1 MLRSLYTGISGISAS
16 NLELD
21 VIGNNIANANTIGFK
36 SSRITFRDILSQNMS
51 IGSPPASSGL
61 GGTNPMQVG
70 LGTSVG
76 SIDAIN
82 SQGGFQGTGRKADLA
97 LNGSGYFVLS
107 DGEQSYYSRAGAFG
121 IDANNYMVDPASG
134 LRLQGAMANA
144 DGNITAGSFSDLIID
159 PTTMMPASA
168 STLVQLDGNLN
179 SAADGSETILESNH
193 FIASADG
200 DDLLTGLYGQDG
212 SSFGLQT
219 NDRIALTGMIEF
231 GGQRITI
238 SEAPFIVN
246 SENPLDGG
254 GSLQEMVDWV
264 VATLESLDGITPGSV
279 SVTLEENGSLTI
291 ENNSGSTIHNM
302 RLSVSGNTAFNDNF
316 TFSDEMPA
324 GSVGTTSN
332 AITGTGQVRSAAT
345 ENDYLIDLFNS
356 QGESLGLHIDGV
368 DLETTLEITGSVDGG
383 AIAAQSLTVTANTTL
398 NDLTDSMQ
406 AAFGIAT
413 GSVEIDAEGQIVMTG
428 DVGTD
433 YALGNVQMREVGEIN
448 PVMETSFDFSQVQAA
463 ADSEEPQ
470 LSTVLYDSLD
480 NSHSVILTFSKV
492 DGAHQWLWTA
502 EMENGESITSGGSGT
517 VSFGETGEITSFVYD
532 GGASGLTFDP
542 TVEGEEG
549 APAVTVS
556 FETGVAGEING
567 LTQYSTVSH
576 VTAQADG
583 YKAGHLIDY
592 EINEQG
598 MVIGHFSNDTIKTLA
613 QIGITTFVNDSGL
626 VKEAGNMF
634 RSGPNS
640 GNAEITFAGTGN
652 NTSIHSGALEMSNV
666 DLTEQFTQMV
676 IAQRAFQANA
686 KVITTGDEILQEL
699 VAMLK

>member
-1 MLRSLYTGISGISAS
+1 MLRSLYTGISGINAS

-36 SSRITFRDILSQNMS
+36 SSRITFRDLLSQNMS
-51 IGSPPASSGL
+51 IGSAPMSSGL
-61 GGTNPMQVG
+61 GGINPMQVG

-76 SIDAIN
+76 SIDMIN
-82 SQGGFQGTGRKADLA
+82 SQGGFQGTGRKTDLA
-97 LNGSGYFVLS
+97 LSGSGFFVLS
-107 DGEQSYYSRAGAFG
+107 NGEQSFYTRAGAFG
-121 IDANNYMVDPASG
+121 IDADNYMVDPASG
-134 LRLQGAMANA
+134 FRLQGVMADAN
-144 DGNITAGSFSDLIID
+144 GNIMQGSFTDIMID
-159 PTTMMPASA
+159 PTAMMPASA
-168 STLVQLDGNLN
+168 STLVQLNGNLN
-179 SAADGSETILESNH
+179 SAADGNETILESNH
-193 FIASADG
+193 FIASADS

-231 GGQRITI
+231 GGQRTTI
-238 SEAPFIVN
+238 SQAPFLVN
-246 SENPLDGG
+246 AENPLDGG
-254 GSLQEMVDWV
+254 GSLQELIDWV

-279 SVTLEENGSLTI
+279 SVTLEDNGSLTI
-291 ENNSGSTIHNM
+291 ENNSGSTIHNL
-302 RLSVSGNTAFNDNF
+302 RLSVSGNTEFNENF

-324 GSVGTTSN
+324 GSVGSTSN
-332 AITGTGQVRSAAT
+332 AITGTGQIRSAAT
-345 ENDYLIDLFNS
+345 ENDFLVDLFDS
-356 QGESLGLHIDGV
+356 QGESLGLHIDV
-368 DLETTLEITGSVDGG
+368 ADLETTIEISGTVAGD

-398 NDLTDSMQ
+398 NDLADSMQ

-428 DVGTD
+428 DVGSD
-433 YALGNVQMREVGEIN
+433 YALGNVHMREVGEIN
-448 PVMETSFDFSQVQAA
+448 PVLETSFDFSQVQAA
-463 ADSEEPQ
+463 ADREEPQ
-470 LSTVLYDSLD
+470 ISTVVYDSLG
-480 NSHSVILTFSKV
+480 NSHNVVLTFSKV

-502 EMENGESITSGGSGT
+502 EMEDGESITSGGSGT
-517 VSFGETGEITSFVYD
+517 VSFSETGEITSFLYD

-542 TVEGEEG
+542 TIEGQEG
-549 APAVTVS
+549 AAAVTVS
-556 FETGVAGEING
+556 FEAGVAGDING
-567 LTQYSTVSH
+567 LTQYSIATH

-583 YKAGHLIDY
+583 YKAGNLLDY

-598 MVIGHFSNDTIKTLA
+598 MVIGHFSNDTIRTLA

-640 GNAEITFAGTGN
+640 GSEQITFAGTGN
-652 NTSIHSGALEMSNV
+652 NTSIHSGVLEMSNV
-666 DLTEQFTQMV
+666 DLTEQFTRMV

-699 VAMLK
+699 VSMLR